1 MKNFYSNL
9 KYILPLF
16 FLSVLVFGLTYAHQ
30 GNIVIDCGREV
41 FYPKRILEGAVLY
54 KDLFNI
60 YGPFA
65 YLYNAFLFK
74 IFGINLNV
82 LYISG
87 ILTATGIISF
97 VFLISRLFFDKLLST
112 SITVL
117 TLILGC
123 FSFYIFNYIFP
134 YSFSMTYGLLAVL
147 ASVYFLLLF
156 VRNNNTLL
164 YLANA
169 FFAGLAV
176 SNKYEFIPYCLIFIY
191 LTFKNKISVK
201 QNLLALIT
209 FAIAPCVTF
218 GYLFHQGLSIHD
230 FVHNLKDIYAMS
242 QTVTLNYFY
251 TISGL
256 IFKKQT
262 LGILIRNFLITLFPL
277 ALIYYSFKTLST
289 NKIKAGIA
297 FAISVILAFKIAS
310 LETFIFLPFLLL
322 ILFCIFYKKL
332 SDEKKI
338 LIISALLISVK
349 VFWATA
355 LSSYGVYFI
364 PLLLIALI
372 TLAKKDYYKQI
383 SVYLILLSIAFF
395 VFFLPDRKNIKTPVK
410 TQNGMIYVDKTYG
423 ETSNNIIKFINEKT
437 NAHDKILILPE
448 GLFFNYLTNRR
459 SDDYYNSYLPLYV
472 ETFGEDRLIKN
483 LKNDMPTYIILHNI
497 PTGNYYFKSIC
508 LDYGFDV
515 CNFIKDKYSPKALSN
530 ADFTAYIFEKK

>member
-9 KYILPLF
+9 KCILPLF

-164 YLANA
+164 YLASA

-191 LTFKNKISVK
+191 LTFKNKISIK

-230 FVHNLKDIYAMS
+230 FIHNLKDIYAMS

-332 SDEKKI
+332 SDDKKV
-338 LIISALLISVK
+338 LIISALLISLK

-364 PLLLIALI
+364 PLLL
-372 TLAKKDYYKQI
+372 
-383 SVYLILLSIAFF
+383 
-395 VFFLPDRKNIKTPVK
+395 
-410 TQNGMIYVDKTYG
+410 
-423 ETSNNIIKFINEKT
+423 
-437 NAHDKILILPE
+437 
-448 GLFFNYLTNRR
+448 
-459 SDDYYNSYLPLYV
+459 
-472 ETFGEDRLIKN
+472 
-483 LKNDMPTYIILHNI
+483 MP
-497 PTGNYYFKSIC
+497 
-508 LDYGFDV
+508 
-515 CNFIKDKYSPKALSN
+515 
-530 ADFTAYIFEKK
+530 